1 MRFET
6 FLESKPTEVE
16 TFQKI
21 QDWDIKALKGYSRK
35 IGLSQEI
42 IRGAGE
48 PDVLI
53 DEIMGYL
60 YDDDWLVKLMKAGV
74 V

>member
-1 MRFET
+1 MFKEL
-6 FLESKPTEVE
+6 FVESKPSEVE

-21 QDWDIKALKGYSRK
+21 EHWDLRALKGYARK
-35 IGLSQEI
+35 IGLPQEI
-42 IRGAGE
+42 IKQVSE
-48 PDVLI
+48 SDVLL

-60 YDDDWLVKLMKAGV
+60 YDDDWLIKLMKAGV